1 MDTAK
6 LNSNIATMR
15 QPKNFLPALSALVLA
30 AVFEVLNPNFFS
42 YTNLVSLSNT
52 FGILLLLSVGG
63 TFVIMMASIDLSII
77 GTFAAVGVFTAIAWL
92 PSTNGGWGLGYLAI
106 LIGLAMGLGLGLING
121 IIFAYTNIPSFIVT
135 IATSIAYGGLALE
148 PTGGL
153 GKWVWDPNFRAI
165 SISTVGGVPL
175 LIVWALIVFV
185 VMLFLAFRTTFGR
198 RTYAIGAN
206 LEAAKRAGILVARH
220 RVIVFAICGFIA
232 GLAGIL
238 FVGWGVHAGPDAGS
252 DLFLPAIAAMVVA
265 GNPVTGGLGG
275 PHRTFVGALLL
286 SILSNGL
293 ALLSVQIN
301 AQTVIFGIV
310 VVCAIMA
317 TTDRS
322 RVKYIR

>member
-1 MDTAK
+1 MISSIQSIVAK
-6 LNSNIATMR
+6 IEAAT
-15 QPKNFLPALSALVLA
+15 LPAGSVRTRFVKGMFWTLVGTVLSQGLQLLA
-30 AVFEVLNPNFFS
+30 
-42 YTNLVSLSNT
+42 T
-52 FGILLLLSVGG
+52 I
-63 TFVIMMASIDLSII
+63 FVARWLGKSEYGELGVVRSTI
-77 GTFAAVGVFTAIAWL
+77 GMFGVFV
-92 PSTNGGWGLGYLAI
+92 
-106 LIGLAMGLGLGLING
+106 GLGLGLING